1 MSPRSPL
8 VRLAALAAFWVWTA
22 AWPQTAPTPPPTP
35 APIPTSPPTA
45 EQAQAQASYIIG
57 PGDTLQVFV
66 WREQG
71 LSTTVPVRPDGKI
84 TTPLVEDMVAVGKTP
99 SQLARDME
107 KVLGKYIK
115 SPQVNV
121 LVSQPMSTF
130 SQVQVIGQVVRP
142 QSMAYRE
149 GMKILDAVLAAGG
162 LAPFASGNRA
172 KLIRKTNGKQ
182 QETKVKLA
190 DLLDKGDLRQNL
202 DLRPGDVIVVPESMF

>member
-1 MSPRSPL
+1 M
-8 VRLAALAAFWVWTA
+8 
-22 AWPQTAPTPPPTP
+22 
-35 APIPTSPPTA
+35 
-45 EQAQAQASYIIG
+45 
-57 PGDTLQVFV
+57 
-66 WREQG
+66 
-71 LSTTVPVRPDGKI
+71 
-84 TTPLVEDMVAVGKTP
+84 AVGKTP

-107 KVLGKYIK
+107 KVLSRYIK

-130 SQVQVIGQVVRP
+130 SQVQVIGQVARP

-149 GMKILDAVLAAGG
+149 GMKVLDAVLAAGG

-202 DLRPGDVIVVPESMF
+202 ELRPGDVIVVPESIF

>member
-8 VRLAALAAFWVWTA
+8 VRLAALAAIWVWTA
-22 AWPQTAPTPPPTP
+22 AWPQTAPTPSPTQ
-35 APIPTSPPTA
+35 TSPPTA
-45 EQAQAQASYIIG
+45 EQAQAQAAYIIG
-57 PGDTLQVFV
+57 PGDSLQVFV

-71 LSTTVPVRPDGKI
+71 LSTTIPVRPDGKI

-99 SQLARDME
+99 SQLGRDME
-107 KVLGKYIK
+107 KVLSKYIK
-115 SPQVNV
+115 SPQVNI

-130 SQVQVIGQVVRP
+130 SQVQVIGQVTRP

-149 GMKILDAVLAAGG
+149 GMKVLDAVLAAGG

-202 DLRPGDVIVVPESMF
+202 ELRPGDVIVVPESMF